1 MRVVADHGQPYLC
14 LFATTDIVPGTELLY
29 NYGDREENM
38 WWRKRKQVS

>member
-1 MRVVADHGQPYLC
+1 MVC

-38 WWRKRKQVS
+38 WWRKRKQGNVLLTIP